1 MATPTPAPE
10 SAHAD
15 DAARTIGGYLKCMR
29 SRIKRSGR
37 GEQNAEM
44 LLVSRTDGVLSIED
58 YGGWAERNASM
69 AAMVRELDASGA
81 LGDFAPALVQT
92 GDRCVAR
99 RGADGAVELHLWQRQ
114 PVPDELRAR
123 LPLRRVLSM
132 CATPRYADVPVPDW
146 CFDAWPA
153 AGVAAGGFD
162 DACAA
167 LAAAGAAPP
176 ADLRLGWHGTAHH
189 HPSRLR
195 LLELAAAHP
204 DRLACYDVVGAEAA
218 GGGAAEAAH
227 RTLLEQVASYAY
239 LLDVQGKGYSSRLKL
254 LLHAGRPLFIA
265 RRPWEEYYMAGL
277 VPWTHY
283 VPVAENLGDLVER
296 VAWADSHP
304 AEAAA
309 IAAAAQQFAREHL
322 TRAAAMRALAHAL
335 VSGTRPPVGGGG
347 GEAVAA
353 AAEAEAEAANGAIP
367 SGGGGD
373 DDDSSKTRASQDRHG
388 QQSYYYWHANRTGAV
403 AGMPQGAGAAPPPTP
418 QRLATTAAA
427 AATIAPDVRPI
438 ATFQLV
444 DDGDVVKVRIALEGD
459 LDGAFAA
466 EGTPWCGTSAGDVDF
481 ECGERSLKLTVRAR
495 GAADAA
501 REFRLWVDELAHA
514 IVPEQCAWRV
524 TKARRLV
531 VSLRKADRYRSWGK
545 LRMR

>member
-1 MATPTPAPE
+1 
-10 SAHAD
+10 
-15 DAARTIGGYLKCMR
+15 
-29 SRIKRSGR
+29 
-37 GEQNAEM
+37 
-44 LLVSRTDGVLSIED
+44 
-58 YGGWAERNASM
+58 M

-167 LAAAGAAPP
+167 LAAAGAAAP

-204 DRLACYDVVGAEAA
+204 DRLACFDVVGAEAA

-239 LLDVQGKGYSSRLKL
+239 LLDVQGKGYCRGSSCSSTPAARSSSRG
-254 LLHAGRPLFIA
+254 GR
-265 RRPWEEYYMAGL
+265 EEYHMAGL

-296 VAWADSHP
+296 VRADAHP
-304 AEAAA
+304 AEVAA
-309 IAAAAQQFAREHL
+309 IAAAAQQFAREHHA
-322 TRAAAMRALAHAL
+322 RRGDARARARARERHAAARWWWWWW
-335 VSGTRPPVGGGG
+335 GGGG
-347 GEAVAA
+347 G
-353 AAEAEAEAANGAIP
+353 
-367 SGGGGD
+367 SGGGGG
-373 DDDSSKTRASQDRHG
+373 TAPTAPCRAAAAATTTTARRRASQDRHG

-403 AGMPQGAGAAPPPTP
+403 AGNAAGRRRRAAADATTPRDHRRRRRDDRARREADRDVPARRRRRRRQGADCARGRPRRRLRRRGHAVVRH
-418 QRLATTAAA
+418 QR
-427 AATIAPDVRPI
+427 
-438 ATFQLV
+438 
-444 DDGDVVKVRIALEGD
+444 
-459 LDGAFAA
+459 
-466 EGTPWCGTSAGDVDF
+466 GDVDF
-481 ECGERSLKLTVRAR
+481 EWRALAEAHRAR
-495 GAADAA
+495 AAPPTPRASFGCGSTSSPTRSCPSSGMAGDEGAA
-501 REFRLWVDELAHA
+501 
-514 IVPEQCAWRV
+514 
-524 TKARRLV
+524 LV